1 MKIYLDNCCLQ
12 RPLDDR
18 SQLRIALE
26 AEAVLSILALC
37 EAGTVDL
44 ISSEALMFE
53 TQKNPD
59 KSRREYAI
67 EVLRQAKSFIHV
79 YEAIESRSQE
89 FIKVGIKPLDALHL
103 ASAEHAQADYICT
116 TDDKFLKKAKAL
128 KEIKTKVIS
137 PLQLVEEII
146 P

>member
-59 KSRREYAI
+59 KSRRESAI
-67 EVLRQAKSFIHV
+67 AVLAQAKSFIHV
-79 YEAIESRSQE
+79 NDAIESRSQE

-103 ASAEHAQADYICT
+103 ASAEHAQSDYICT

-128 KEIKTKVIS
+128 KNVKTKIIS
-137 PLQLVEEII
+137 PLHLVEEII